1 VLRRLAKGLALV
13 LAALAVTLLLWPREP
28 VDTAVDFDSAG
39 IGPDLDLWLAA
50 QEARFD
56 DITDGVEKRIVWAE
70 GPGQR
75 TDEVVV
81 YIHGFS
87 ATSEEIRPVPD
98 RVAEALDAN
107 LLFWRLAGHGRD
119 GAAMAEPSV
128 GDWIADMAQ
137 ALAVADRLGDRV
149 TVIATSTGGTLAA
162 VAATLPELAPGIDR
176 LVLVSPNFEVV
187 HPGARLLTWPAVRLW
202 GPLVA
207 GQERSF
213 VPFNEAHGRYW
224 TTRFPTVA
232 AVPMAALVAH
242 ARRLDFGS
250 VEIPTLFL
258 FSDADQVV
266 RAAATRDVAA
276 RWGGPAVI
284 SAQVTGPGDDP
295 LAHVIAGDILSPSM
309 TAGVSAE
316 IIDWIVATPI

>member
-1 VLRRLAKGLALV
+1 VLRRLARGLGLV
-13 LAALAVTLLLWPREP
+13 LAALVVTLLLWPREP
-28 VDTAVDFDSAG
+28 VDTVVDFDPAE

-56 DITDGVEKRIVWAE
+56 NITDGVEKRILWA
-70 GPGQR
+70 GTPGQR
-75 TDEVVV
+75 TPEVVV

-98 RVAEALDAN
+98 RVAEALGAN

-119 GAAMAEPSV
+119 GAAMAEPRA
-128 GDWIADMAQ
+128 GDWIEDIAQ

-162 VAATLPELAPGIDR
+162 VAATLPGLAPGIDR

-187 HPGARLLTWPAVRLW
+187 HPAARFLTWPAVRVW
-202 GPLVA
+202 GPLIA
-207 GQERSF
+207 GNEQSF
-213 VPFNEAHGRYW
+213 APLNEAHGRYW

-232 AVPMAALVAH
+232 AIPMAALVAH
-242 ARRLDFGS
+242 ARALDFAS
-250 VEIPTLFL
+250 VEIPALFL
-258 FSDADQVV
+258 FSDDDRVV
-266 RAAATRDVAA
+266 RASATRAVAA
-276 RWGGPAVI
+276 RWGGAAVM
-284 SAQVTGPGDDP
+284 SPQVTGPGDDP

-309 TAGVSAE
+309 TPGVVAQ
-316 IIDWIVATPI
+316 IIDWIAAHPI